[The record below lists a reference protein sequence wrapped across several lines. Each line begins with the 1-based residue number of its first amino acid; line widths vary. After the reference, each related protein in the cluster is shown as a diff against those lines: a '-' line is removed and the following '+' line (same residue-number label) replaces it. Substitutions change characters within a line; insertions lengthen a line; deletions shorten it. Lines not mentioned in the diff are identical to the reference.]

1 MLVGMTVGEREVGR
15 VVRHRMALGS
25 NSDTG
30 IGDGEVGIHHLRH
43 SNILDRIPFSLG
55 ACCIQCIL
63 EFHIR
68 IQRIVLRRSLLLG
81 HTII

>member
-15 VVRHRMALGS
+15 VVRHRMALGG

-43 SNILDRIPFSLG
+43 GNILDGIPLSLG
-55 ACCIQCIL
+55 ASGIQCIL
-63 EFHIR
+63 KFHIR
-68 IQRIVLRRSLLLG
+68 IQRIVFR
-81 HTII
+81 